1 MLTGQGPS
9 DGDGV
14 CLGAISTYWSDYE
27 MLAKVVQLFSQRSRA
42 KRAGLF
48 CGYLRPTE
56 NDKILDLGSE
66 DGSFI
71 AEIIPF
77 RANVFIGDI
86 DEEMLSRGRA
96 RYGFKTVLL
105 DESGVLPFED
115 DYFDI
120 VHCNSVIEHVTVD
133 KMQRWSPQSTREF
146 VKMAFERQK
155 TFANEIRRVGKS
167 YFVQTP
173 NKNFVLESH
182 TWLPLVQFLPRP
194 LLIRAIRFLNK
205 WWVKTTSPDWNLLGS
220 KQMKELFP
228 EAVIVKERALG
239 LTKSLIAISG
249 ARVQNNQE
257 GSM

>member
-1 MLTGQGPS
+1 M
-9 DGDGV
+9 
-14 CLGAISTYWSDYE
+14 
-27 MLAKVVQLFSQRSRA
+27 
-42 KRAGLF
+42 
-48 CGYLRPTE
+48 
-56 NDKILDLGSE
+56 
-66 DGSFI
+66 
-71 AEIIPF
+71 
-77 RANVFIGDI
+77 
-86 DEEMLSRGRA
+86 
-96 RYGFKTVLL
+96 LL

-133 KMQRWSPQSTREF
+133 KMQRWSRQSTREF

-155 TFANEIRRVGKS
+155 TFASEIRRVGKS